1 VFLLHFLDQYAWLRN
16 LPVTFSGLRWIG
28 AIMIAIAGLFSAV
41 QINLGK
47 NFGYLVLFET
57 GYSLMAIGLAQTGGL
72 NYLAMLIV
80 PRLLS
85 YAMLSLALSALWQ
98 NKGAHA
104 LNYEVQEG
112 LFKSRPLVS
121 AGILI
126 GFFSLLGLPLLPIFP
141 HKQMLWLLTAQ
152 TDPRLL
158 LGILVGSLGVLV
170 SAARLTRL
178 FSREQT
184 AGAAVQPVREK
195 TGFIV
200 LMLIIL
206 LLMAVMGA
214 STQFLS
220 PRFLEILAPF
230 TQLVPIP

>member
-1 VFLLHFLDQYAWLRN
+1 
-16 LPVTFSGLRWIG
+16 
-28 AIMIAIAGLFSAV
+28 
-41 QINLGK
+41 
-47 NFGYLVLFET
+47 
-57 GYSLMAIGLAQTGGL
+57 
-72 NYLAMLIV
+72 
-80 PRLLS
+80 
-85 YAMLSLALSALWQ
+85 
-98 NKGAHA
+98 
-104 LNYEVQEG
+104 
-112 LFKSRPLVS
+112 
-121 AGILI
+121 
-126 GFFSLLGLPLLPIFP
+126 
-141 HKQMLWLLTAQ
+141 MLWLLTAEAN
-152 TDPRLL
+152 PRLL

-184 AGAAVQPVREK
+184 TGAAVQPVREK
-195 TGFIV
+195 TGLIV